1 MNKFFGNQSV
11 IALAVLLL
19 ISFLFVSKIVGDTQD
34 ELEAYIVVAE
44 QLKQDANIASA
55 RADSAEKLTDIY
67 KARTDSAMRRVSTL
81 NVRVQRLSGQVEY
94 MEGIRDSL
102 LETITDSIQ
111 LAREVIPLQD
121 SIIKTQKT
129 IIANQGT
136 QIVNLNI
143 ALTNKD
149 STIVTLTKT
158 KDDLQRIV
166 DRIPSPPT
174 NPNTLLGFKL
184 PSRTTVG
191 IVSATAAAIAT
202 LLILK

>member
-166 DRIPSPPT
+166 DRIPPPPT

>member
-1 MNKFFGNQSV
+1 VRKFFTNQVISASV
-11 IALAVLLL
+11 IVLLL
-19 ISFLFVSKIVGDTQD
+19 SFFVSSWMVSSTQD
-34 ELEAYIVVAE
+34 ELEAYIVVAK
-44 QLKQDANIASA
+44 QLKQDAVSASA
-55 RADSAEKLTDIY
+55 RADSAERLTDIY

-166 DRIPSPPT
+166 DRIPPPPT

-191 IVSATAAAIAT
+191 ILSASAAAIAT